1 MKAKKLP
8 SGNYRTQVVAG
19 YNENGKRIVKSF
31 TAETEW
37 EAIRMAQAFKDGQ
50 LDLKK
55 ANITLKNAMEVY
67 ITNRANIIE
76 KTTIR
81 GYRQIQK
88 HCFQSIMDMK
98 ITALQ
103 PIDIQRAVNLESAR
117 VSPKYVKNAYGLL
130 KSVLKMYEVN
140 INLSNII
147 LPKLKKKENTLP
159 TFDII
164 FHIVKGTVI
173 ELPVLLSA
181 WLSLRIGEIVG
192 LQFRDVDKE
201 KRTLKV
207 RRTIISTENGEEVRD
222 GCKTEKSTREL
233 ALPDYLYEMIT
244 VIPQKNDTDFIVPYT
259 RKAVY
264 SRFKRM
270 TRREGIEMTFHDL
283 RHLNASV
290 MLMLGVPDKYA
301 MERGGWSTDN
311 ILKSVYQQTFSSE
324 RKRVDAVID
333 DYFNEI
339 ISGNSSD

>member
-19 YNENGKRIVKSF
+19 YDENGKRIVKSF

-50 LDLKK
+50 IDLKK

-67 ITNRANIIE
+67 ITSRANIIE

-88 HCFQSIMDMK
+88 HCFQSIMDVK

-130 KSVLKMYEVN
+130 KSVFKMYEVN

-147 LPKLKKKENTLP
+147 LPKLKRKEKTLP

-164 FHIVKGTVI
+164 FHIVKGSVI

-192 LQFRDVDKE
+192 LQFRDVDIE

-207 RRTIISTENGEEVRD
+207 RRTIISTENGEEMRD

-244 VIPQKNDTDFIVPYT
+244 AIPHENDTDFIVPHT
-259 RKAVY
+259 RKSVY

-270 TRREGIEMTFHDL
+270 TRCEGIEMTFHDL
-283 RHLNASV
+283 RHLNA
-290 MLMLGVPDKYA
+290 
-301 MERGGWSTDN
+301 
-311 ILKSVYQQTFSSE
+311 
-324 RKRVDAVID
+324 
-333 DYFNEI
+333 
-339 ISGNSSD
+339 